1 MRLSSAVW
9 AVSVNNSKARQAW
22 ISQGT
27 WESRL
32 RHLYLSCHRERLKSR
47 AQENFFELFAQ
58 KASHLLPAFPLCVWK
73 GKTHHSAGVDD
84 DDIVADEANI
94 YTEGS
99 LFRSQADASSAWK
112 DAHIGEVN
120 IYAEGNMSRSQ
131 AGASC
136 AVDDPGGAFLCQLG
150 EVY

>member
-1 MRLSSAVW
+1 MQA
-9 AVSVNNSKARQAW
+9 ARIAT
-22 ISQGT
+22 GGKNVHT
-27 WESRL
+27 VP
-32 RHLYLSCHRERLKSR
+32 REYGRFGYDVPVAQLTIYRLKPR
-47 AQENFFELFAQ
+47 
-58 KASHLLPAFPLCVWK
+58 
-73 GKTHHSAGVDD
+73 HSAGVDD

-150 EVY
+150 EV